1 MSEGRGA
8 VRARSVAALAAVVL
22 VASACSSGSNGDAA
36 PASTSTSRPVS
47 SSAPATSAPTSS
59 TTSTSTSTSTT
70 TTTLPPGP
78 TRITLAFAGDLL
90 PHGPVNDRAA
100 ANGRAVGVAFDYAP
114 MLAPMAP
121 IIGAADVAICHLEV
135 PMHPPGEAISTY
147 PSFGAPPELVDGAK
161 AAGFDGCSNAS
172 NHSLDRGRAGIAATL
187 ERFDQLG
194 MRHAGVAR
202 TAEEGAATTVY
213 DVDGVTVAHLSY
225 AYDFNGYRVPA
236 DAPWAVNQIDAGR
249 IRGDAARARAEGA
262 DLVVVSLH
270 WGTEYVHEPSAYQ
283 RQVASEILPS
293 PDIDLVVGHHAH
305 VVQPVGQVG
314 GTYVI
319 WGLGNQLANQR
330 QVPRSDGLTAVAAA
344 ERGWDGRW
352 RVSGVEAVPTWI
364 EPGSFRVLPVV
375 PTLADPATS
384 GSLRAELAAS
394 YDRTAAVIAREAVPG
409 MTLAPKP

>member
-1 MSEGRGA
+1 MSFRVTARPLLGA
-8 VRARSVAALAAVVL
+8 VLVVVAA
-22 VASACSSGSNGDAA
+22 ACSSGSSEPSAGGGPTTAS
-36 PASTSTSRPVS
+36 PASSI
-47 SSAPATSAPTSS
+47 ATSS
-59 TTSTSTSTSTT
+59 TSSTSSTSTSTSSTT
-70 TTTLPPGP
+70 TTRPPGP
-78 TRITLAFAGDLL
+78 TRLTMAFAGDLL
-90 PHGPVNDRAA
+90 PHGPVNNQAA
-100 ANGRAVGVAFDYAP
+100 AYGRARGVAFDYAP
-114 MLAPMAP
+114 MLEPMAP
-121 IIGAADVAICHLEV
+121 IIGGADVAICHLEV

-187 ERFDQLG
+187 DRFDQLG
-194 MRHAGVAR
+194 LRHAGVAR
-202 TAEEGAATTVY
+202 SAEEGAAITVY
-213 DVDGVTVAHLSY
+213 DVDGVAVAHLSY
-225 AYDFNGYRVPA
+225 AYDFNGYRIPA
-236 DAPWAVNQIDAGR
+236 DAPWAVNQIDPAR

-305 VVQPVGQVG
+305 VVQPVGQVE

-330 QVPRSDGLTAVAAA
+330 QVPRSDGLTAVATAA
-344 ERGWDGRW
+344 RDEDGRW
-352 RVSGVEAVPTWI
+352 SVRGVEAVPTWI

-375 PTLADPATS
+375 PTLADPATPAA
-384 GSLRAELAAS
+384 LRAELSAS
-394 YDRTAAVIAREAVPG
+394 YDRSAAVLTREAVPG
-409 MTLAPKP
+409 VTLAPKP

>member
-1 MSEGRGA
+1 MSDLGRRAGA
-8 VRARSVAALAAVVL
+8 CAAVTLLAVAA
-22 VASACSSGSNGDAA
+22 ACSPGASGRSASEA
-36 PASTSTSRPVS
+36 SRPVPSITSTSTS
-47 SSAPATSAPTSS
+47 TSTS
-59 TTSTSTSTSTT
+59 TLTSTSTSTSTT
-70 TTTLPPGP
+70 TTTRPLGP

-90 PHGPVNDRAA
+90 PHGPVNARAA
-100 ANGRAVGVAFDYAP
+100 ANGRARGVAFDYAP

-121 IIGAADVAICHLEV
+121 IVGGADVAICHLEV
-135 PMHPPGEAISTY
+135 PVHPPGEAVSTY

-187 ERFDQLG
+187 DRFDQVGL
-194 MRHAGVAR
+194 RHAGTAR
-202 TAEEGAATTVY
+202 SVEEGAATTVY
-213 DVDGVTVAHLSY
+213 DVDGVRVAHLSY
-225 AYDFNGYRVPA
+225 AYGFNGYRIPA
-236 DAPWAVNQIDAGR
+236 DAPWAVNQIDPSR

-314 GTYVI
+314 GTFVI

-330 QVPRSDGLTAVAAA
+330 QVPRSDGLTAVATA
-344 ERGWDGRW
+344 ERAEDGRW
-352 RVSGVEAVPTWI
+352 SVRGVEAVPTWI

-375 PTLADPATS
+375 ATLADPTTS
-384 GSLRAELAAS
+384 GALAAELSAS
-394 YDRTAAVIAREAVPG
+394 YDRTAAVLAREATPG
-409 MTLAPKP
+409 LTLAPKP